1 MTRRANDLLRA
12 KHENSTALVQNFLSD
27 GTVLV
32 ADSSNRGK
40 GSPTFIDSARRLGAE
55 ELQTIDDFV
64 QDTHNNGGSLS
75 VRQIADHLM
84 EKHSALL
91 VSSRAIR
98 YALIVV
104 GIHADKNDCISVYS
118 LIQSS
123 LLIQT

>member
-1 MTRRANDLLRA
+1 MTQRANDLLRA

-64 QDTHNNGGSLS
+64 QDTHNNSEQTGSHGQRGRS
-75 VRQIADHLM
+75 SSHAPA
-84 EKHSALL
+84 ALAARNL
-91 VSSRAIR
+91 WSTHTLLDLFSSP
-98 YALIVV
+98 L
-104 GIHADKNDCISVYS
+104 KP
-118 LIQSS
+118 
-123 LLIQT
+123 